1 MAGAVFH
8 GTTAGLADV
17 LGEGAAFGP
26 GDHLVLAIRA
36 GHATG
41 GCEGDVA
48 FATGE
53 RRGGGCLE

>member
-1 MAGAVFH
+1 MFH
-8 GTTAGLADV
+8 GSAAGLADV
-17 LGEGAAFGP
+17 FGEGAAFGP
-26 GDHLVLAIRA
+26 GDDLVLAIRA

-53 RRGGGCLE
+53 RRGGGRLE